1 MSTNNEKIVYTLDR
15 KFFIDRRGNGTQAC
29 GEGSSA
35 VCVGNSGLPCVF
47 CHRIIYG
54 LIDQWHLKSFHAILT
69 KLGYWLDS

>member
-1 MSTNNEKIVYTLDR
+1 MTQTEKIVYTLER

-54 LIDQWHLKSFHAILT
+54 LIDQ
-69 KLGYWLDS
+69 

>member
-1 MSTNNEKIVYTLDR
+1 MNTTTEKIVYTLER

-35 VCVGNSGLPCVF
+35 VCVGSSGLPCLF

-54 LIDQWHLKSFHAILT
+54 LINQ
-69 KLGYWLDS
+69 